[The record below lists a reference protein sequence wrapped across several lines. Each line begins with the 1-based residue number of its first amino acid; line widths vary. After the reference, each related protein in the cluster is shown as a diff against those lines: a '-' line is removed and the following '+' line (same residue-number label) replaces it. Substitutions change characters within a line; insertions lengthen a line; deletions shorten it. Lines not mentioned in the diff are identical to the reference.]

1 MNSTRVTAER
11 YYPVWQTA
19 SGVTHVVEREA
30 LLEQADLAEAGQGEG
45 IPLPLDLIDANPHNP
60 RRDLAE
66 LDQLAESIR
75 EFSLLQPII
84 VRRIDER
91 YQVLGGH
98 RRLAAYRL
106 LHEREPHEPRW
117 GAISAVIRNTDD
129 DDRAYLMLL
138 TSQLQQVG
146 WRPREEAAALEQLV
160 TSGRTVTQ
168 VSEVLHRSTAWAS
181 TRLRIYADVVLSALV
196 QTRQIAPGVAQEL
209 LLVKDTATRKE
220 LAERAVAEQWS
231 QDRARGEVRALRLDR
246 QLRETA
252 KRARELLTLLSSIE
266 ASQLPTTAAR
276 DLWALHGRIEQMAT
290 GKKPI
295 FPTIEAARREAGV
308 REEPARRRREARRHR
323 TMPRPA

>member
-1 MNSTRVTAER
+1 MAK
-11 YYPVWQTA
+11 
-19 SGVTHVVEREA
+19 
-30 LLEQADLAEAGQGEG
+30 LLERADLAEASQGEG
-45 IPLPLDLIDANPHNP
+45 IPLPLDLIDANPQNP

-66 LDQLAESIR
+66 VDQLAESIR

-84 VRRIDER
+84 VRRIEDR

-106 LHEREPHEPRW
+106 LREREPHEPRW

-129 DDRAYLMLL
+129 NERAYLLLL

-146 WRPREEAAALEQLV
+146 WRPREEAAALERLV
-160 TSGRTVTQ
+160 AQGLSVIQ
-168 VSEVLHRSTAWAS
+168 VGETLHRSAAWAS
-181 TRLRIYADVVLSALV
+181 TRLRIYADAVLSGYV
-196 QTRQIAPGVAQEL
+196 QTGQIAPGVAQEL
-209 LLVKDTATRKE
+209 LLVKDPATRKD

-231 QDRARGEVRALRLDR
+231 QDQARGEVRALRLES

-252 KRARELLTLLSSIE
+252 KRARELLSLLSSIE
-266 ASQLPTTAAR
+266 ASQLPTSAAR
-276 DLWALHGRIEQMAT
+276 DLWALHGRIEQLAT

-308 REEPARRRREARRHR
+308 REEPARRRRAPRSKRR
-323 TMPRPA
+323 TMPLPA